1 MRHVLT
7 AEERAKGGRARQRR
21 APKAV
26 RTFAPDHAPP
36 EPRSLDDAVAL
47 AAKVSRGVLVGE
59 LDPATARETIRAVSE
74 FRRSLEQRDLAR
86 ELAALR
92 QQVKALRN
100 AKP

>member
-21 APKAV
+21 APQAV
-26 RTFAPDHAPP
+26 RTLAPDHAPP

-47 AAKVSRGVLVGE
+47 AAKVSRAVLVGE
-59 LDPATARETIRAVSE
+59 VDPATARECIRAVSE

-86 ELAALR
+86 ELAELR
-92 QQVKALRN
+92 RQVKAL
-100 AKP
+100 KQGK

>member
-7 AEERAKGGRARQRR
+7 AEERAKGGRPRQRR